1 MRSCR
6 RPFVTCYSPNILT
19 VISHM
24 SDGAA
29 FDKNDALYLKD
40 EADKARHDELE
51 RRDAELAQFAR
62 VRSKLDSS
70 SAMEPFDPGPAIKR
84 PKFAKYGTRSSA
96 QNAYFIPQLGRPGA
110 SPTLR
115 AVWIRWMIR
124 QSLLKALS
132 RRQLSKLVSL

>member
-1 MRSCR
+1 MS
-6 RPFVTCYSPNILT
+6 PTIVACYSPNILT

-24 SDGAA
+24 SDAAA

-84 PKFAKYGTRSSA
+84 PKFAKYGTHSSA
-96 QNAYFIPQLGRPGA
+96 QNAYFFPQLGRPGA
-110 SPTLR
+110 PS
-115 AVWIRWMIR
+115 AVHSMPEHCLSYSTC
-124 QSLLKALS
+124 SLDK
-132 RRQLSKLVSL
+132 VDD

>member
-6 RPFVTCYSPNILT
+6 QPSVTCHSPNILT
-19 VISHM
+19 AISISHM
-24 SDGAA
+24 SDAAA

-70 SAMEPFDPGPAIKR
+70 SAMEPFDSGPAIKR
-84 PKFAKYGTRSSA
+84 PKFAKYDPRSSTQTA
-96 QNAYFIPQLGRPGA
+96 LYFSQLGCPGA
-110 SPTLR
+110 PS
-115 AVWIRWMIR
+115 AVHSMPEHCPSCSTC
-124 QSLLKALS
+124 SLYQGA
-132 RRQLSKLVSL
+132 